1 MFEKQV
7 ARGMAV
13 LDEYCGTKAWVL
25 NIDLGEPAT
34 VIGLGSSRYHQR
46 LGRQLELVLQ
56 HDRELIQTE
65 QP

>member
-1 MFEKQV
+1 
-7 ARGMAV
+7 MAL

-34 VIGLGSSRYHQR
+34 VLGLGSSRYHQR
-46 LGRQLELVLQ
+46 LGRRLELVLQ